1 MAIYI
6 ITAPPGGGKSLYA
19 VDVIQKKIVQG
30 CIVATNL
37 NLKPHNFPQV
47 GRMAKSPKIIRLP
60 DKPTIAD
67 LVSIGLGNT
76 SYDESMNG
84 ILVLDECGTWFNA
97 RTWNDKSRS
106 DVIDWLL
113 HSRKKGW
120 DVYFIIQH
128 AKMLDKQ
135 ALMGLGEHV
144 IFCKRMDRIA
154 IPVIGFLFEQFL
166 SSKIKLPKLHL
177 AITKYGASGTS
188 LIVNRFFYRG
198 HNLYQAYDTKQEFT
212 DNYDTPAYGLLPPY
226 ITHGQFSVKHDREY
240 YMRLTKIYFKRLSRP
255 IAFFVGVGLCFA
267 YSWITSPATVTAA
280 DEVIQENKAPVYDF
294 DTAKI
299 SSFSRLGND
308 FSIALVNKSGESTD
322 SKDLLKEGYNLRVID
337 DCHIKITRGKNES
350 FDIGC

>member
-19 VDVIQKKIVQG
+19 VKLIQQKIVQG

-47 GRMAKSPKIIRLP
+47 GRMAKSPKIIRMP
-60 DKPTIAD
+60 DKPGIQD
-67 LVSIGLGNT
+67 FIEIGRGTT
-76 SYDESMNG
+76 SYDESKNG
-84 ILVLDECGTWFNA
+84 IIVLDECGTWFNA

-128 AKMLDKQ
+128 VKMLDKQ

-144 IFCKRMDRIA
+144 VYCKRMDRIA

-166 SSKIKLPKLHL
+166 STKLKLPKLHL
-177 AITKYGASGTS
+177 AITKYGITGAALLVARNWFFGNS
-188 LIVNRFFYRG
+188 LY
-198 HNLYQAYDTKQEFT
+198 YAYDTKQEFT
-212 DNYDTPAYGLLPPY
+212 DNYSLPTFCMLPPY

-240 YMRLTKIYFKRLSRP
+240 YMRLTKVYFKRLSRP

-267 YSWITSPATVTAA
+267 YTWITSPATDTAA
-280 DEVIQENKAPVYDF
+280 DDVIQVSNAPAYDF

-299 SSFSRLGND
+299 NSFSRLGND
-308 FSIALVNKSGESTD
+308 FSIVLVNKSGESID
-322 SKDLLKEGYNLRVID
+322 SEDLLKKGYNMKITD
-337 DCHIKITRGKNES
+337 ECHIKITRGKNES